1 MQRQLILTFLLS
13 LVTINLAF
21 AQNDSVTIKDTVT
34 NDSIVKIK
42 NPGHLYIG
50 VDFSTPVQTLFSDK
64 VGAQGLISYQ
74 IKPKIHAVA
83 EFGFEKNTFKE
94 NHWDVKVD
102 GFFGKIGVNY
112 FFTQEA
118 TNPENGFYL
127 GGRLAYSA
135 YNQKI
140 DMYPIKDIYTN
151 QMVGE
156 GSKEKASVSTYWVE
170 VVIGGRVQLYKKL
183 YADFSIHPA
192 VYIGSKKQE
201 DIDPLVI
208 PSYGRNNG
216 IFNMPLFWGLSY
228 QLF

>member
-1 MQRQLILTFLLS
+1 MMQRQLILTFLLN
-13 LVTINLAF
+13 LVAINFAFGQDTIA
-21 AQNDSVTIKDTVT
+21 K
-34 NDSIVKIK
+34 DSIVKIK

-50 VDFSTPVQTLFSDK
+50 VDLSTPAQSIFSDK
-64 VGAQGLISYQ
+64 QGGQAFVSYQ
-74 IKPKIHAVA
+74 IKPKIHAIA

-94 NHWDVKVD
+94 NHWDVNVD
-102 GFFGKIGVNY
+102 GFFGKVGVNY
-112 FFTQEA
+112 FFTQESE
-118 TNPENGFYL
+118 NPENGFYV

-140 DMYPIKDIYTN
+140 DLYPIKDIYTN
-151 QMVGE
+151 QMIGE
-156 GSKEKASVSTYWVE
+156 GSKEKASVSSYWVE
-170 VVIGGRVQLYKKL
+170 VVIGGRVQLHKKL

-216 IFNMPLFWGLSY
+216 LFNLPIFWGLSY